1 MAMID
6 NNSCDSGRKDLVELV
21 NGGGAHEKRRSTQ
34 ELSEDEPRGPDVLE
48 ADESHRITADN
59 GKECPVRLASVS
71 LVRFLAVL
79 LASAHCDF
87 CESTGSDPNVT
98 KLLDRASTGDE

>member
-48 ADESHRITADN
+48 SDESHRITEKTARSALSD
-59 GKECPVRLASVS
+59 
-71 LVRFLAVL
+71 L
-79 LASAHCDF
+79 LAYLLS
-87 CESTGSDPNVT
+87 GSWQYYLLLHTVT
-98 KLLDRASTGDE
+98 FVNLLEVIRMCQNF

>member
-6 NNSCDSGRKDLVELV
+6 NNSCGSGRKDLVELV

-34 ELSEDEPRGPDVLE
+34 ELSEDEPRGPDVLK

-59 GKECPVRLASVS
+59 GKECPVRLASVFHLKPLALEY
-71 LVRFLAVL
+71 LV
-79 LASAHCDF
+79 S
-87 CESTGSDPNVT
+87 GSW
-98 KLLDRASTGDE
+98 